1 MIRRPGALAA
11 RDLLDVTKRKNS
23 RSFLAAVSPVACILA
38 SCGAAGSGDK
48 ASAAATEAAP
58 FKVEQVA
65 AFDEPWAMDIDAA
78 TGAMIVTEK
87 KGAIRLRLADGTL
100 GEVSGA
106 PTVAYGGQGGLGDVI
121 FAPGQSGKTPA
132 KTLDGRVVY
141 LSWAEAGEGET
152 RGAAVGKATLSCP
165 QPASCALQGLQV
177 IWRQTPKVS
186 GEGHYSH
193 RLTFSPDGQYLFV
206 SSGERQK
213 FTPAQDLGTNL
224 GKIVRLRPDGTP
236 APGNPFAGRS
246 APTSQIWSYGHR
258 NVLGLV
264 FDDKGRLWDLEHGPA
279 GGDEINLVKPGQ
291 NYGWPLVS
299 DGDHYDGKP
308 IPRHKTR
315 PDLAAP
321 AISWNPVIAPGDFI
335 FYTGDRFPQWKGKF
349 VIASFSEPGLVTVRI
364 DGEKAI
370 EEARYPL
377 GNRIREI
384 QQGLDGSIWLL
395 EDGPAPDSGHLL
407 HLTPPS

>member
-1 MIRRPGALAA
+1 M
-11 RDLLDVTKRKNS
+11 TKRKNS